1 VNWAG
6 YSNHLIVSEN
16 CNLPITKLTF
26 TYLEKKLE
34 KRCRMLTEGLINE
47 KLGDLEQEY
56 VGYLIEHFAEWEVW
70 AKTSQRVA
78 DGEEVKEE
86 EVPEAFRTELKITRV
101 IVEMMDL
108 GKFDWNHPK
117 VRGIFSELSKAPF
130 YSLFG
135 KMITKISLRL
145 AALAGVK
152 TLLEIGAG
160 KANLT
165 GIMLKQMAQSDIA
178 LQLIVTDS
186 HEVVL
191 ENMEKLRAEYPGMKL
206 ETRLWDIT
214 GPPPDDLIDKVE
226 SPSLMYERYTLNY
239 ANLDSIRNV
248 AKIADIVVLG
258 DWINYTGQ
266 LFAYDEVFKK
276 IGSKPIFYRD
286 IKPVLDDCFPNQ
298 LIFDKR
304 ALDTL
309 GLPTISMLIC
319 WK

>member
-1 VNWAG
+1 M
-6 YSNHLIVSEN
+6 I
-16 CNLPITKLTF
+16 
-26 TYLEKKLE
+26 
-34 KRCRMLTEGLINE
+34 TEGLIKE
-47 KLGDLEQEY
+47 QLADLEQEY
-56 VGYLIEHFAEWEVW
+56 AGYLIEHFAEWEVW
-70 AKTSQRVA
+70 AKASQRVA

-86 EVPEAFRTELKITRV
+86 EIPEAFRTELKITRV
-101 IVEMMDL
+101 IVEMTDL

-117 VRGIFSELSKAPF
+117 VRGIFSELSRAPF

-135 KMITKISLRL
+135 EMITKISLRL
-145 AALAGVK
+145 AALAGAK

-165 GIMLKQMAQSDIA
+165 GIMLKQMAQRNVS
-178 LQLIVTDS
+178 LQLLATDS
-186 HEVVL
+186 HDVVL
-191 ENMEKLRAEYPGMKL
+191 ENIKKLRSEYPGIKL
-206 ETRLWDIT
+206 ETLLWDIT
-214 GPPPDDLIDKVE
+214 GSPPDGLLDKVE
-226 SPSLMYERYTLNY
+226 APALLYERYTLNY
-239 ANLDSIRNV
+239 ANLGAISNI
-248 AKIADIVVLG
+248 AEIADIVVFG

-304 ALDTL
+304 ALETI

-319 WK
+319 WR